1 MRHIKRRWDLP
12 TAPTIPFRIRKIS
25 HLHVFP
31 LGRQNSLLLPAIKT
45 LREPHWMVITVQT
58 WLPLP
63 INPQRLGLSASKKL
77 TRLTVRWFNDVYLRI
92 KILWDYS
99 SEKNTDATVVRAVQ
113 QKWKMHGSAALLV
126 LCEILIPETC
136 SSQLNTIQSYCHGSP
151 PSSSQKSLL
160 EEVTRWSSLP

>member
-1 MRHIKRRWDLP
+1 MKRRWDLP

-25 HLHVFP
+25 HLHGFP

-45 LREPHWMVITVQT
+45 LHEPHWMVITVQT

-63 INPQRLGLSASKKL
+63 INPQRLGLSASEKL

-160 EEVTRWSSLP
+160 EEVTR